1 LKLGFGLRKDAP
13 IEEIEIDIS
22 SFEEEEEEVEEADIE
37 GDIEVDDITYDKID
51 IEEEGHHKEDL
62 WVLLSWIT

>member
-22 SFEEEEEEVEEADIE
+22 SFEEDEEEVEEADIE
-37 GDIEVDDITYDKID
+37 GEIEVDDITYDKID
-51 IEEEGHHKEDL
+51 IEEEDHHKEDL
-62 WVLLSWIT
+62 